1 MAMLSEA
8 EYMASLVVAQIV
20 ATIILL
26 TSKFQIFK
34 LSAQVKTILFSSLK
48 AKFTDAETTHL
59 FKSEVSMIQIKTKN
73 IFSNQPCNFLFISR
87 VNYFAHEYVSL
98 IDCHNLSAAIT
109 SKGKSYA
116 WGGKIKI
123 WPPLLIDSK
132 DVINIQVANE
142 KIYFINAQN

>member
-8 EYMASLVVAQIV
+8 EYMANLVVAQIV

-48 AKFTDAETTHL
+48 AKFTDAETIHL

-73 IFSNQPCNFLFISR
+73 IF
-87 VNYFAHEYVSL
+87 
-98 IDCHNLSAAIT
+98 
-109 SKGKSYA
+109 
-116 WGGKIKI
+116 
-123 WPPLLIDSK
+123 
-132 DVINIQVANE
+132 
-142 KIYFINAQN
+142 